1 MREFRFETPNYN
13 METKQY
19 EKEPHRYRIE
29 GLTES
34 VLLVE
39 KDGQRKI
46 VKFKCTPCD
55 SVYHIQKTQVKSK
68 YPIEDLI
75 QDLADEF
82 VKYDLWFIK
91 TLIDK
96 TLETTKEIKIAQLKR
111 KGKATAFPFF
121 IF

>member
-1 MREFRFETPNYN
+1 MKEFRFETPNYN

-55 SVYHIQKTQVKSK
+55 SVYHIQKTQVKSN
-68 YPIEDLI
+68 YTLEDLI
-75 QDLADEF
+75 QKLADDF
-82 VKYDLWFIK
+82 TIHDLWFIK
-91 TLIDK
+91 TFIEN
-96 TLETTKEIKIAQLKR
+96 TLEHTKEMKIA
-111 KGKATAFPFF
+111 
-121 IF
+121 